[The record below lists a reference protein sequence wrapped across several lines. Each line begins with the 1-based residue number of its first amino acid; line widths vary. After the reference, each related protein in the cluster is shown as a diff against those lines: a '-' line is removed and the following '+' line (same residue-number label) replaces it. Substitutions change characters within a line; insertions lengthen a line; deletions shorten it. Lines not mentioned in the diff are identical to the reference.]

1 MTVTSDAVLRIDGM
15 VCGSCTGAVSAALK
29 GASGVVEGARR
40 SLEPFWRDLV
50 VFPRSVPSTSRA
62 DTDPPPHP
70 HRHASIHPRL
80 AVSVSLDEKRANVR
94 FDPAV
99 TSATALRDVVEDCGF
114 DVTGVDASTSP
125 GPDPAP
131 RTPPAPSAPSLANLL
146 EPTPRSPRAS
156 HPSPDAV
163 PSAPRVLSLAIGGMS
178 CRRCA
183 DWVSRALSGVEGVR
197 SVRVNLERNLAIVV
211 GIVGGARLVR
221 CVSDTGYSAKLVR
234 VASAPSAPS
243 AAAEDERVFVC
254 DDDASERAPL
264 FSGADVSDA
273 ARDGDVEGAG
283 GDIGDGSHTVTL
295 RVGGM
300 SCASCVAKVEEA
312 AASVPGVSSAAVN
325 LLAETATI
333 HVAPTPDAPAADPRD
348 VAAKITAWGFP
359 SEVVDASG
367 LVFRVGGMVCASCPP
382 RIELAI
388 SRLKGVTRVEA
399 NYLLGK
405 VVVQYNAG
413 AVGARTIRAAIESMD
428 YTAELWDAGETA
440 TASAGHAAEATRY
453 RREFLAS
460 LVFAGPLFF
469 LMMVLD
475 HLPAVHHGMMTDV
488 LGGAA
493 SPGKLPAM
501 ALVSAALATPVQ
513 FGLGRQFY
521 RRAWKAVKHGSA
533 NMDLLVAL
541 GTSAAYAYSAY
552 VVIVGVVAP
561 SLTRSGAQFFE
572 TSAVLISF
580 VLLGKWLEARAK
592 GKTSDAIRKLAAL
605 RPDAATIVEVRGPG
619 AEPGVCE
626 TLANAPDAGPD
637 DPAFAAFAAAAATA
651 GPSAERYV
659 DSALLQRG
667 DVCKVLPGAH
677 FPADGRVLVGRSAA
691 DESMITGESMP
702 VSKSPGDVVIG
713 GTVNRSG
720 LVLALAVD
728 VGADSML
735 SKVVRLIEDAQVA
748 KAPIQAYADRVSA
761 VFVPAVVAIATV
773 TWITWFACASTG
785 ATPAAWTDA
794 EGEFLFSFLF
804 AITVLVIACPCALG
818 LATPTAVMVG
828 TGLGAR
834 HGVLIKGGRPLE
846 TAHAATHVVFDK
858 TGTLTEG
865 KPAVTATRAFAPE
878 TANEDEVLRLAASA
892 EGGSEHPIARAVVAA
907 ALERGGAA
915 ARLESASS
923 FEAVPGRGLRCELAG
938 GRRVLVGN
946 AKFMIESGVEMC
958 QATLEAVRE
967 EEEKGQTVA
976 AVYADAGADSV
987 VEGEK
992 KKPLG
997 LVCVSDPTRP
1007 EAAAAVA
1014 ALTARGVDTSI
1025 VSGDNWR
1032 VARAVAASVGVRRVV
1047 AEALP
1052 AGKVEAVRELQREGA
1067 VVVVV
1072 GDGINDAPAMAQS
1085 DLGVAIG
1092 AGTDVAMEAA
1102 GVVLVRSNL
1111 LDVVAA
1117 LDISRVTF
1125 RRIKL
1130 NLFFSLAYNAA
1141 GIPIAA
1147 GALYPLVRARLPPEV
1162 AALAMALSSVSVVLS
1177 SLALTRYVPPTWSG
1191 SRTRVAAK
1199 EDDET
1204 EIEIETDDAR
1214 PNEARV

>member
-1 MTVTSDAVLRIDGM
+1 M
-15 VCGSCTGAVSAALK
+15 
-29 GASGVVEGARR
+29 
-40 SLEPFWRDLV
+40 
-50 VFPRSVPSTSRA
+50 
-62 DTDPPPHP
+62 
-70 HRHASIHPRL
+70 
-80 AVSVSLDEKRANVR
+80 SLDDKRANVR

-99 TSATALRDVVEDCGF
+99 TSSTALRDVVEDCGF
-114 DVTGVDASTSP
+114 DVVGVDASSSP

-131 RTPPAPSAPSLANLL
+131 RMPPAPGAPSLAHPLDPN
-146 EPTPRSPRAS
+146 PSY
-156 HPSPDAV
+156 PSPDSS
-163 PSAPRVLSLAIGGMS
+163 PSAPRTLTLAIGGMS

-183 DWVSRALSGVEGVR
+183 DWVTRALSRVEGVR
-197 SVRVNLERNLAIVV
+197 SVEVDLDRNLAIVV
-211 GIVGGARLVR
+211 GVVGGARLVR
-221 CVSDTGYSAKLVR
+221 CVSDTGYTAKLVR
-234 VASAPSAPS
+234 VASARPAPS
-243 AAAEDERVFVC
+243 ATATASAAASAASENENKHELEF
-254 DDDASERAPL
+254 DDDAARERAPL
-264 FSGADVSDA
+264 FSGMDASDV
-273 ARDGDVEGAG
+273 ARDGDG
-283 GDIGDGSHTVTL
+283 GDTGDGSRTVTL

-312 AASVPGVSSAAVN
+312 AASTPGVASASVN

-333 HVAPTPDAPAADPRD
+333 RVAPTPDAPAADPRD
-348 VAAKITAWGFP
+348 VAAKITAWGYP

-367 LVFRVGGMVCASCPP
+367 LAFRVGGMVCASCPP

-413 AVGARTIRAAIESMD
+413 AVGARTIKAAIESLD

-440 TASAGHAAEATRY
+440 AASAGHAAEATRY

-460 LVFAGPLFF
+460 LVFAGPLLF

-475 HLPAVHHGMMTDV
+475 RLPAVHRGMMTDV

-521 RRAWKAVKHGSA
+521 ARAWKAVKHGSA

-552 VVIVGVVAP
+552 VVIAGMVAP

-592 GKTSDAIRKLAAL
+592 GKTSDAIRKLSAL

-619 AEPGVCE
+619 ADPGVGE

-637 DPAFAAFAAAAATA
+637 DPAFAAFAAAAAAA
-651 GPSAERYV
+651 GPSAERSV

-773 TWITWFACASTG
+773 TWISWFACAAAG
-785 ATPAAWTDA
+785 AVPSSWTAA
-794 EGEFLFSFLF
+794 EGDFLFSFLF

-834 HGVLIKGGRPLE
+834 HGVLIKGGQPLE

-865 KPAVTATRAFAPE
+865 KPSVTATRAFAPA
-878 TANEDEVLRLAASA
+878 TADEDEVLRLAASA

-915 ARLESASS
+915 ARLESVAS

-946 AKFMIESGVEMC
+946 AKFMTESGVEMS
-958 QATLEAVRE
+958 QATLEAVRG

-976 AVYADAGADSV
+976 AVYADAGAGTV
-987 VEGEK
+987 VGGE
-992 KKPLG
+992 PLG
-997 LVCVSDPTRP
+997 LVCVSDPVRP

-1014 ALTARGVDTSI
+1014 ALAARGVDTSI

-1072 GDGINDAPAMAQS
+1072 GDGVNDAPAMAQS

-1125 RRIKL
+1125 RRIKI

-1147 GALYPLVRARLPPEV
+1147 GALYPLIRARLPPEV

-1191 SRTRVAAK
+1191 SPTNVAAK
-1199 EDDET
+1199 EGNET

-1214 PNEARV
+1214 AIASREARV

>member
-1 MTVTSDAVLRIDGM
+1 M
-15 VCGSCTGAVSAALK
+15 
-29 GASGVVEGARR
+29 
-40 SLEPFWRDLV
+40 
-50 VFPRSVPSTSRA
+50 
-62 DTDPPPHP
+62 
-70 HRHASIHPRL
+70 
-80 AVSVSLDEKRANVR
+80 
-94 FDPAV
+94 
-99 TSATALRDVVEDCGF
+99 
-114 DVTGVDASTSP
+114 
-125 GPDPAP
+125 
-131 RTPPAPSAPSLANLL
+131 
-146 EPTPRSPRAS
+146 
-156 HPSPDAV
+156 
-163 PSAPRVLSLAIGGMS
+163 
-178 CRRCA
+178 
-183 DWVSRALSGVEGVR
+183 
-197 SVRVNLERNLAIVV
+197 
-211 GIVGGARLVR
+211 R
-221 CVSDTGYSAKLVR
+221 CVSDTGYSASSF
-234 VASAPSAPS
+234 ASPPRRRRPP
-243 AAAEDERVFVC
+243 AADDEQRAC

-283 GDIGDGSHTVTL
+283 GDIGDGSRTVTL

-312 AASVPGVSSAAVN
+312 AASTPGVSSAAVN

-399 NYLLGK
+399 IYLLGK
-405 VVVQYNAG
+405 VVVLYNAV

-572 TSAVLISF
+572 TSAVLIVCSPGE
-580 VLLGKWLEARAK
+580 VVGGARE

-626 TLANAPDAGPD
+626 TLANAPDAGRTIPRL
-637 DPAFAAFAAAAATA
+637 PLLRRRRRRRSPRRSA
-651 GPSAERYV
+651 PSTRRCC
-659 DSALLQRG
+659 RG

-773 TWITWFACASTG
+773 TWITWFACASAG

-846 TAHAATHVVFDK
+846 TA
-858 TGTLTEG
+858 
-865 KPAVTATRAFAPE
+865 RA
-878 TANEDEVLRLAASA
+878 D
-892 EGGSEHPIARAVVAA
+892 
-907 ALERGGAA
+907 
-915 ARLESASS
+915 
-923 FEAVPGRGLRCELAG
+923 
-938 GRRVLVGN
+938 
-946 AKFMIESGVEMC
+946 
-958 QATLEAVRE
+958 
-967 EEEKGQTVA
+967 
-976 AVYADAGADSV
+976 
-987 VEGEK
+987 
-992 KKPLG
+992 
-997 LVCVSDPTRP
+997 
-1007 EAAAAVA
+1007 
-1014 ALTARGVDTSI
+1014 ARGV
-1025 VSGDNWR
+1025 R
-1032 VARAVAASVGVRRVV
+1032 
-1047 AEALP
+1047 
-1052 AGKVEAVRELQREGA
+1052 
-1067 VVVVV
+1067 
-1072 GDGINDAPAMAQS
+1072 
-1085 DLGVAIG
+1085 
-1092 AGTDVAMEAA
+1092 
-1102 GVVLVRSNL
+1102 
-1111 LDVVAA
+1111 
-1117 LDISRVTF
+1117 
-1125 RRIKL
+1125 
-1130 NLFFSLAYNAA
+1130 
-1141 GIPIAA
+1141 
-1147 GALYPLVRARLPPEV
+1147 
-1162 AALAMALSSVSVVLS
+1162 
-1177 SLALTRYVPPTWSG
+1177 
-1191 SRTRVAAK
+1191 
-1199 EDDET
+1199 
-1204 EIEIETDDAR
+1204 
-1214 PNEARV
+1214 

>member
-1 MTVTSDAVLRIDGM
+1 
-15 VCGSCTGAVSAALK
+15 
-29 GASGVVEGARR
+29 
-40 SLEPFWRDLV
+40 
-50 VFPRSVPSTSRA
+50 
-62 DTDPPPHP
+62 
-70 HRHASIHPRL
+70 
-80 AVSVSLDEKRANVR
+80 
-94 FDPAV
+94 
-99 TSATALRDVVEDCGF
+99 
-114 DVTGVDASTSP
+114 
-125 GPDPAP
+125 
-131 RTPPAPSAPSLANLL
+131 
-146 EPTPRSPRAS
+146 
-156 HPSPDAV
+156 
-163 PSAPRVLSLAIGGMS
+163 
-178 CRRCA
+178 
-183 DWVSRALSGVEGVR
+183 
-197 SVRVNLERNLAIVV
+197 
-211 GIVGGARLVR
+211 
-221 CVSDTGYSAKLVR
+221 
-234 VASAPSAPS
+234 
-243 AAAEDERVFVC
+243 
-254 DDDASERAPL
+254 
-264 FSGADVSDA
+264 
-273 ARDGDVEGAG
+273 
-283 GDIGDGSHTVTL
+283 
-295 RVGGM
+295 
-300 SCASCVAKVEEA
+300 
-312 AASVPGVSSAAVN
+312 
-325 LLAETATI
+325 
-333 HVAPTPDAPAADPRD
+333 
-348 VAAKITAWGFP
+348 
-359 SEVVDASG
+359 
-367 LVFRVGGMVCASCPP
+367 
-382 RIELAI
+382 
-388 SRLKGVTRVEA
+388 
-399 NYLLGK
+399 
-405 VVVQYNAG
+405 
-413 AVGARTIRAAIESMD
+413 
-428 YTAELWDAGETA
+428 
-440 TASAGHAAEATRY
+440 
-453 RREFLAS
+453 
-460 LVFAGPLFF
+460 
-469 LMMVLD
+469 
-475 HLPAVHHGMMTDV
+475 
-488 LGGAA
+488 
-493 SPGKLPAM
+493 
-501 ALVSAALATPVQ
+501 
-513 FGLGRQFY
+513 
-521 RRAWKAVKHGSA
+521 
-533 NMDLLVAL
+533 
-541 GTSAAYAYSAY
+541 
-552 VVIVGVVAP
+552 
-561 SLTRSGAQFFE
+561 
-572 TSAVLISF
+572 
-580 VLLGKWLEARAK
+580 
-592 GKTSDAIRKLAAL
+592 
-605 RPDAATIVEVRGPG
+605 
-619 AEPGVCE
+619 
-626 TLANAPDAGPD
+626 
-637 DPAFAAFAAAAATA
+637 
-651 GPSAERYV
+651 
-659 DSALLQRG
+659 
-667 DVCKVLPGAH
+667 
-677 FPADGRVLVGRSAA
+677 
-691 DESMITGESMP
+691 MITGESMP

-773 TWITWFACASTG
+773 TWITWFACASAG

-1125 RRIKL
+1125 VQAQPLLLARVQRRRNSNRRRCAL
-1130 NLFFSLAYNAA
+1130 PARTRAVTA
-1141 GIPIAA
+1141 GGGGVGH
-1147 GALYPLVRARLPPEV
+1147 GALVRVRRAQLARAHEVRAAHVVGVPDARRGEGGRRDGNRNRDGRRASERGARLTIDDERRRAETTNRLVRRWLVRLV
-1162 AALAMALSSVSVVLS
+1162 AGRRA
-1177 SLALTRYVPPTWSG
+1177 
-1191 SRTRVAAK
+1191 
-1199 EDDET
+1199 
-1204 EIEIETDDAR
+1204 
-1214 PNEARV
+1214 

>member
-1 MTVTSDAVLRIDGM
+1 MTVTSDAVLRIDGI
-15 VCGSCTGAVSAALK
+15 VCGSCTGAVSA
-29 GASGVVEGARR
+29 SVVE
-40 SLEPFWRDLV
+40 
-50 VFPRSVPSTSRA
+50 
-62 DTDPPPHP
+62 
-70 HRHASIHPRL
+70 
-80 AVSVSLDEKRANVR
+80 VSVSLDEKRANVR

-131 RTPPAPSAPSLANLL
+131 SAPSLANLL
-146 EPTPRSPRAS
+146 EPTPRAS
-156 HPSPDAV
+156 HPSPDAT
-163 PSAPRVLSLAIGGMS
+163 PSAPRTLSLAIGGMS

-197 SVRVNLERNLAIVV
+197 SVRVDLERNLAIVV

-243 AAAEDERVFVC
+243 AAADDERVY
-254 DDDASERAPL
+254 DDDASERVPL

-283 GDIGDGSHTVTL
+283 GDIGDGSRTVTL

-312 AASVPGVSSAAVN
+312 AASAPGVSSAAVN
-325 LLAETATI
+325 LLAKTATI

-521 RRAWKAVKHGSA
+521 RRAWKALKHGSA

-572 TSAVLISF
+572 TSGVLISF

-605 RPDAATIVEVRGPG
+605 RPDAAT
-619 AEPGVCE
+619 
-626 TLANAPDAGPD
+626 D
-637 DPAFAAFAAAAATA
+637 DPAFAAFAAAAAAA
-651 GPSAERYV
+651 GPSAER
-659 DSALLQRG
+659 
-667 DVCKVLPGAH
+667 
-677 FPADGRVLVGRSAA
+677 
-691 DESMITGESMP
+691 
-702 VSKSPGDVVIG
+702 
-713 GTVNRSG
+713 
-720 LVLALAVD
+720 
-728 VGADSML
+728 
-735 SKVVRLIEDAQVA
+735 
-748 KAPIQAYADRVSA
+748 
-761 VFVPAVVAIATV
+761 
-773 TWITWFACASTG
+773 
-785 ATPAAWTDA
+785 
-794 EGEFLFSFLF
+794 
-804 AITVLVIACPCALG
+804 
-818 LATPTAVMVG
+818 
-828 TGLGAR
+828 
-834 HGVLIKGGRPLE
+834 
-846 TAHAATHVVFDK
+846 
-858 TGTLTEG
+858 
-865 KPAVTATRAFAPE
+865 
-878 TANEDEVLRLAASA
+878 
-892 EGGSEHPIARAVVAA
+892 
-907 ALERGGAA
+907 
-915 ARLESASS
+915 
-923 FEAVPGRGLRCELAG
+923 
-938 GRRVLVGN
+938 
-946 AKFMIESGVEMC
+946 
-958 QATLEAVRE
+958 
-967 EEEKGQTVA
+967 
-976 AVYADAGADSV
+976 SV
-987 VEGEK
+987 
-992 KKPLG
+992 
-997 LVCVSDPTRP
+997 
-1007 EAAAAVA
+1007 
-1014 ALTARGVDTSI
+1014 
-1025 VSGDNWR
+1025 
-1032 VARAVAASVGVRRVV
+1032 
-1047 AEALP
+1047 
-1052 AGKVEAVRELQREGA
+1052 
-1067 VVVVV
+1067 
-1072 GDGINDAPAMAQS
+1072 
-1085 DLGVAIG
+1085 
-1092 AGTDVAMEAA
+1092 
-1102 GVVLVRSNL
+1102 
-1111 LDVVAA
+1111 
-1117 LDISRVTF
+1117 
-1125 RRIKL
+1125 
-1130 NLFFSLAYNAA
+1130 
-1141 GIPIAA
+1141 
-1147 GALYPLVRARLPPEV
+1147 
-1162 AALAMALSSVSVVLS
+1162 
-1177 SLALTRYVPPTWSG
+1177 
-1191 SRTRVAAK
+1191 
-1199 EDDET
+1199 
-1204 EIEIETDDAR
+1204 
-1214 PNEARV
+1214 